1 MPHDD
6 VLAPRPRFLS
16 RALDSFADEAF
27 FTRDDPLE
35 NPSEVLQASGKDAEL
50 WREMRRTEL
59 AISSAVALRAKKVV
73 SHGGGF
79 VAGSGDRAELL
90 RRVAEGIWAVPK
102 RKTVELEVV
111 RSWACGF
118 TVHEA
123 IGIRTFRVDGKEY
136 LGPKK
141 LKRRSSSHYAFTRE
155 DDLVLLAGTGDTTSD
170 ITFRTESVDR
180 HRDRFKWLVSTWG
193 HSGNPYGEAVLEDCW
208 VGWQLLGEYRNGL
221 KAGLLSQN
229 GLLQIKRSALSGGPV
244 TDNLSVREAKA
255 AALEMN
261 KIRMSTGTLVGVG
274 AYEGE
279 ILDARQAGIAWLDAI
294 KEMTAEIRRRILGS
308 ETPQAA
314 PAVGSFALAKVQD
327 EAPEAFGRFDADV
340 AGENITKYVLP
351 WLMINFLG
359 ETFDEEELPR
369 WQSNMGKTPTLE
381 HMQALAAGGVEL
393 DGRELAKRWKG
404 PLLEQDP
411 EAVIKFKATAPPPAV
426 APPDEEEEE
435 EPEEDA
441 DESAE

>member
-1 MPHDD
+1 MPDD

-27 FTRDDPLE
+27 FTRDEPLE

-50 WREMRRTEL
+50 WREMRRSEL
-59 AISSAVALRAKKVV
+59 SISSAVALRTKKVT

-123 IGIRTFRVDGKEY
+123 IDVRVFRVDGKEY

-141 LKRRSSSHYAFTRE
+141 LKRRSSVHYGFTRD
-155 DDLVLLAGTGDTTSD
+155 DDLVILAGTGDLSED
-170 ITFRTESVDR
+170 KIFRTESTDR
-180 HRDRFKWLVSTWG
+180 AADKVKWLVSPWG
-193 HSGNPYGEAVLEDCW
+193 HSGNPFGEAVLEDVW
-208 VGWQLLGEYRNGL
+208 IEWRLLGEYRNGL
-221 KAGLLSQN
+221 KAGLLSNN
-229 GLLQIKRSALSGGPV
+229 GLLQIKKTGLSGAGV
-244 TDNLSVREAKA
+244 TDNLSVSEAKKA
-255 AALEMN
+255 AEEMN
-261 KIRMSTGTLVGVG
+261 KIRMSSGVLVGVRG
-274 AYEGE
+274 YEGE
-279 ILDARQAGIAWLDAI
+279 VIDARAAGGAWLDAI

-340 AGENITKYVLP
+340 AGENITRYVLP
-351 WLMINFLG
+351 WLEINFPG
-359 ETFDEEELPR
+359 ETFDEEELPC
-369 WQSNMGKTPTLE
+369 WQSNMGKVPTLE
-381 HMQALAAGGVEL
+381 RMQALAAGGVEL

-404 PLLEQDP
+404 PLLEKDP
-411 EAVIKFKATAPPPAV
+411 EAVITFKAPAPAPVV
-426 APPDEEEEE
+426 APADEEEDE
-435 EPEEDA
+435 EPVEDP
-441 DESAE
+441 DEAED